1 MKLLITEESRN
12 FHSSESFFISVLIK
26 AKPLVLVLSADK
38 TPMGM
43 LDRYKKKGGF
53 YQLLQLLETSPSAKR
68 EQFLSLIAGESP
80 VWEDALRKRI
90 LTIAR
95 VYSWDG
101 QYLVEIFSRV
111 QPMTLAYALHGS
123 PPEQIEQLLNCL
135 PPISKRKITDLMAE
149 TNPSAAEKGTCVSKM
164 LSEVRG
170 FVSQGII
177 RLEKVDPELHI
188 PENIEEILNSS
199 VHAVPT
205 YETEAMKK
213 DGKPNIVGE
222 SVEGSSSQEVEFLK
236 RKMNQLASEVNALKH
251 ENSVLKDKLSQIK
264 KIA

>member
-1 MKLLITEESRN
+1 
-12 FHSSESFFISVLIK
+12 
-26 AKPLVLVLSADK
+26 
-38 TPMGM
+38 MGM

-53 YQLLQLLETSPSAKR
+53 YQLLQLLETSPATKR
-68 EQFLSLIAGESP
+68 EQFLTLIAGESP
-80 VWEDALRKRI
+80 AWEEALRKRI
-90 LTIAR
+90 LTITR

-111 QPMTLAYALHGS
+111 QPLTLANAMHGN
-123 PPEQIEQLLNCL
+123 PPEQVEQLLGCL

-149 TNPSAAEKGTCVSKM
+149 SNPTPAEKSTCISKM
-164 LSEVRG
+164 LSDVRG

-188 PENIEEILNSS
+188 PENIEEMLS
-199 VHAVPT
+199 VNAFAVPT
-205 YETEAMKK
+205 YEVDVAKK
-213 DGKPNIVGE
+213 DAKPNIVGE
-222 SVEGSSSQEVEFLK
+222 SSEPASQEVDFLK

-251 ENSVLKDKLSQIK
+251 ENSVLKDKLAQIK

>member
-1 MKLLITEESRN
+1 MIGR
-12 FHSSESFFISVLIK
+12 FGDPG
-26 AKPLVLVLSADK
+26 ALVLDYVSDILA
-38 TPMGM
+38 MGM

-53 YQLLQLLETSPSAKR
+53 YQLLQLLETSPATKR
-68 EQFLSLIAGESP
+68 EQFLGLIGGESP
-80 VWEDALRKRI
+80 AWEEALRKRI
-90 LTIAR
+90 LTITR

-111 QPMTLAYALHGS
+111 QPLTLANALHGN
-123 PPEQIEQLLNCL
+123 PQEQVDTLLSCL
-135 PPISKRKITDLMAE
+135 PPISKRKITDMMAE
-149 TNPSAAEKGTCVSKM
+149 SAPTPAEKSTCISRM

-188 PENIEEILNSS
+188 PENIEELLS
-199 VHAVPT
+199 VNAFATPT
-205 YETEAMKK
+205 FDLSNPA
-213 DGKPNIVGE
+213 GKSDSTPNIVGD
-222 SVEGSSSQEVEFLK
+222 SDPAAQQENEFLK
-236 RKMNQLASEVNALKH
+236 RKVNQLASEVNALKH